1 MDVEPAGLTGV
12 NRAPRFGSRDG
23 GRNLISSGD
32 PQDVHVRR
40 SAMNASLTDK
50 DFEVIRGAANIA
62 NAIRNELVNRG
73 RRHEEIALEWLPDPR
88 FGSIPEA
95 PELKAEVE
103 ATGSVQQMF
112 SREELEVSSEQL
124 VRDSVVA
131 KIDLVVEALQA
142 GLP

>member
-1 MDVEPAGLTGV
+1 
-12 NRAPRFGSRDG
+12 
-23 GRNLISSGD
+23 
-32 PQDVHVRR
+32 
-40 SAMNASLTDK
+40 MNASLNEK

-88 FGSIPEA
+88 FASIPEA

-112 SREELEVSSEQL
+112 SREELEVSSQQL

-131 KIDLVVEALQA
+131 KIGLVVEALQA